1 MNKTDLLDFTRFDA
15 ILFDLDGVITKTA
28 VLHAA
33 AWKRLFDGYLQ
44 ELASRTGSQFVPF
57 DLIKDYRA
65 YVDGKP
71 RYDGVQSFLAS
82 RGLTLPWGTLA
93 DTPDKQTIYGLGNR
107 KDGYFEAQL
116 REAGVVVYP
125 STVQCLRLAKARGLK
140 TAVVSSSHHCR
151 EVIATAG
158 LTALFDTM
166 IDGHDIDRL
175 HLPGKPA
182 PDTFLEAARRLAV
195 PPEKGVVIED
205 AQAGVQ
211 AGRAGGF
218 GLVIGLN
225 RQNQADAL
233 RRHGADLVVD
243 DLAELLPA
251 DPEAEPASAP
261 PGAENVLSWQRRAG
275 R

>member
-1 MNKTDLLDFTRFDA
+1 MNQADRLDFTRFDA

-33 AWKRLFDGYLQ
+33 AWKRLFDTYLS
-44 ELASRTGSQFVPF
+44 ELASRTGSPFAPF
-57 DLIKDYRA
+57 DLELDYRA

-71 RYDGVQSFLAS
+71 RYDGVKSFLAS
-82 RGLTLPWGTLA
+82 RGLTLPWGTVA

-107 KDGYFEAQL
+107 KDEFFEAQL
-116 REAGVVVYP
+116 REAGVAVYP
-125 STVQCLRLAKARGLK
+125 STVQCLRLAKGHQLK

-151 EVIATAG
+151 EIIDAAG

-166 IDGHDIDRL
+166 IDGHDLDRL
-175 HLPGKPA
+175 KLPGKPA
-182 PDTFLEAARRLAV
+182 PDTFLEAARRLGV
-195 PPEKGVVIED
+195 PPEKAVVIED

-225 RQNQADAL
+225 RQDQADAL
-233 RRHGADLVVD
+233 WRHGAEVVVD

-251 DPEAEPASAP
+251 DLEAERASAP
-261 PGAENVLSWQRRAG
+261 PGAIVSQPARDPHP
-275 R
+275 